1 MAQQDDTWLQESVI
15 EFLRG
20 PCYTNPLMGFIDEK
34 CAVFDTEEENKLEYT
49 QIHHEFQEVVD
60 ELISDFLEELGVSAE
75 QFADTVAS
83 NVANEKLNS
92 FVLSSILTVE
102 DFVQFKAMMVK
113 RNIDLTNQVLAIM
126 EEHQL
131 EEVLAQQREWEEE
144 IRKLDGMS
152 DDDMLREALRLSKEQ
167 FGTSGSS
174 FAVDAELAKAMRES
188 ALGDGAEYDDEFRK
202 ALAMSMKQQSAL
214 DLERAELEQALALS
228 LALEQEHKKQH
239 IESIGEATEPTRTTP
254 AAPPSVPAPPA
265 MAAPSPS
272 VPTPAAAAPA
282 APAAPAVASPKS
294 VVTAAPKPAA
304 ADTSAAAPLGAIKP
318 KAMASGYTDG
328 GSSAAFTPPATTP
341 ASHLG
346 LGLPSPDSLP
356 AVGASGAPA
365 SPSLRGNV
373 GAGYMSSKGAVDH
386 AAIRAAAEE
395 AAKAQKDMLLQRRS
409 SLQKKAEDLAQ
420 TTGQVSEIERQ
431 RREAYLKQQ
440 REHLLLIQKK
450 KRELEM
456 EEYLEEH
463 KKAPKPAS
471 VPATKDEIMDAKRAE
486 LRNSLAQQIKQ
497 QMIARQ
503 AESSG

>member
-144 IRKLDGMS
+144 IR
-152 DDDMLREALRLSKEQ
+152 EQ

-272 VPTPAAAAPA
+272 LPTPAAAAPA

-497 QMIARQ
+497 QMIA
-503 AESSG
+503 